1 MKKFLIG
8 ISLFFVSLIV
18 FAEFENANYSWEANP
33 KRHVL
38 TIDEESENTVR
49 IKDLRILEYAYNDAN
64 TLEMVLVV
72 HKIIRVNND
81 AAVNANNKVYISMR
95 NVSELLQLHVRS
107 IGKTGKVTELD
118 KGNIKEIDNIEK
130 NHGYKIFAIEGVE
143 VGSEIEYL
151 YILKSKP
158 EFYGR
163 EYVQFGALNK
173 DVTIKIICPS
183 NLVFETKSFNGFP
196 EMKDTTYNSKNY
208 LSVENVSVPVL
219 LEETFANYERNRMR
233 LEYRLSYNTYRN
245 EGKSKLFTYAEVA
258 KNIYTNTHP
267 VDTKSDKAVLKLI
280 ATIGLDN
287 ISNPED
293 KIKSVEKYVKNNI
306 VLVESGA
313 DQFSAL
319 PMILKGKQA
328 NEKGVVIL
336 YNKIFEL
343 SKIKYE
349 LVMTSDRMDLPFDES
364 FESWDYLTKYVF
376 YFPTTEKYFAP
387 CQVGMRYPMIPYT
400 YLDNYGLFIKPVVIG
415 EIKSAVSEVRYIA
428 ENSYKETYD
437 NLDMNI
443 TFKMDDDKVLID
455 LSRALGGYS
464 GNGIVAFYDLISDE
478 DKSKILKELAEGSI
492 EEAQLIKGEAKN
504 TDRNNCTFYVPLIL
518 DFKMESSALLESA
531 GDKFIFNVGKVIG
544 QQSQLYQEKQRK
556 QPVECDYNRS
566 YIRKIAIN
574 IPDGYVFRNL
584 DQLNFFKE
592 MKNAKGEVTCRFKS
606 SYTIEGT
613 KVIVSIEE
621 FYSQLHY
628 PLSEFEQYRS
638 VINAAAD
645 FNKVAIVLQKK

>member
-8 ISLFFVSLIV
+8 TLLFFISLIT
-18 FAEFENANYSWEANP
+18 FAAFENTSYSWETNP

-38 TIDEESENTVR
+38 TIDEEAENTVR
-49 IKDLRILEYAYNDAN
+49 IKDLRILEYAYNDAGA
-64 TLEMVLVV
+64 LEMVLVI

-81 AAVNANNKVYISMR
+81 AAVNENNKVYISMR
-95 NVSELLQLHVRS
+95 NVSDLLQLHVRS
-107 IGKTGKVTELD
+107 IGKTGKITELD
-118 KGNIKEIDNIEK
+118 KANIKEIDNIEK

-151 YILKSKP
+151 YILKCKP
-158 EFYGR
+158 EYYGR
-163 EYVQFGALNK
+163 EYVQFGVLNK
-173 DVTIKIICPS
+173 DVTIKIICPN
-183 NLVFETKSFNGFP
+183 NLIFETKSFNGFP

-208 LSVENVSVPVL
+208 LTVQNVSVPVL

-245 EGKSKLFTYAEVA
+245 EGKSKLFTYAEVS
-258 KNIYTNTHP
+258 KNIYANTHP
-267 VDTKSDKAVLKLI
+267 VDTKSDKAILKLI
-280 ATIGLDN
+280 GIIGLESIPN
-287 ISNPED
+287 TED
-293 KIKSVEKYVKNNI
+293 KIKAVEKYVKNNI
-306 VLVESGA
+306 VLVESSA
-313 DQFSAL
+313 DQFSIL
-319 PMILKGKQA
+319 STILKGKQA
-328 NEKGVVIL
+328 SETGLVIL

-349 LVMTSDRMDLPFDES
+349 LVMTSDRMTLPFDES

-376 YFPTTEKYFAP
+376 YFPTTGKYIAP
-387 CQVGMRYPMIPYT
+387 TEVGMRYPMIPYT

-437 NLDMNI
+437 NLDVHI
-443 TFKMDDDKVLID
+443 TFKMDDEKVLID

-464 GNGIVAFYDLISDE
+464 GNGIVAFYDLINDE

-492 EEAQLIKGEAKN
+492 EEVQLIKGEAKN
-504 TDRNNCTFYVPLIL
+504 TDRNNCTFYVPLLL
-518 DFKMESSALLESA
+518 DFKMQSSALLESA
-531 GDKFIFNVGKVIG
+531 GDKFIFNIGKVIG
-544 QQSQLYQEKQRK
+544 PQSQLYQEKQRK

-566 YIRKIAIN
+566 YIRKIVIN
-574 IPDGYVFRNL
+574 IPNGYVLGNL
-584 DQLNFFKE
+584 DQLNLFKE
-592 MKNAKGEVTCRFKS
+592 IQNTKGAVTCRFKS
-606 SYTIEGT
+606 TYIIEGT

-628 PLSEFEQYRS
+628 PISEFEQYRS

-645 FNKVAIVLQKK
+645 FNKVSILLQKK